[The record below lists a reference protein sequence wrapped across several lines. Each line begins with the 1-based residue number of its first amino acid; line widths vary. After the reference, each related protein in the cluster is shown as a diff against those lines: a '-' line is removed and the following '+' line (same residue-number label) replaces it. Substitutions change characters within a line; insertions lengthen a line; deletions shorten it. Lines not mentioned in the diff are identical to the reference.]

1 MEQLLLIGDAE
12 SKSSKK
18 REKVRI
24 KVDRVEQLGRPLAE
38 HQNIYSLK
46 FGIVIILLEF
56 KQITKLELMT

>member
-24 KVDRVEQLGRPLAE
+24 KVGRVEQLGRPLAE
-38 HQNIYSLK
+38 HQNIYALK
-46 FGIVIILLEF
+46 LGIVIILLQF
-56 KQITKLELMT
+56 KQITKLEVMT

>member
-46 FGIVIILLEF
+46 LGIVIILLQF
-56 KQITKLELMT
+56 KQITKLEVMT